1 MYFHIGSGKE
11 NWDPIG
17 FSFLKLFFVLK
28 SNENKKN
35 IKKKHVWT
43 CLFTIF
49 EICFLL

>member
-28 SNENKKN
+28 NNENKKN
-35 IKKKHVWT
+35 IKKKT
-43 CLFTIF
+43 CFDMF
-49 EICFLL
+49 VYYF